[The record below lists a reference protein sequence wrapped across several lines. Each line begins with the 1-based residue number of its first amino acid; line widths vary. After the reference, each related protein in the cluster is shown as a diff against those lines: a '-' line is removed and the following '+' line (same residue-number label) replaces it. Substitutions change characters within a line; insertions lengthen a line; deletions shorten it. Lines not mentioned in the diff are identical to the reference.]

1 MISSQFPP
9 TPTAI
14 GVDPD
19 HVFALPLPVFEDAA
33 PPPELPRPLPPPE
46 EPRPPPLEEPPPFDF
61 LPAFLNASSSASNA
75 AFNSA
80 VDDFLFVFVSTAC
93 AASIAICNIPVLATF
108 GSSILACFIRSS
120 RSLAA

>member
-1 MISSQFPP
+1 M
-9 TPTAI
+9 PTAI

-19 HVFALPLPVFEDAA
+19 QVFALPLPAFEEAA
-33 PPPELPRPLPPPE
+33 PPPELPRPEL
-46 EPRPPPLEEPPPFDF
+46 PPLEEPPPVDF
-61 LPAFLNASSSASNA
+61 LPAFFNASSSASNA

-80 VDDFLFVFVSTAC
+80 VDDFLLFFVSTAC
-93 AASIAICNIPVLATF
+93 AASIALCHIPVLAPF